1 MNDIRN
7 YFKVIPNEKKNV
19 KEQLGLLEN
28 NSITIF
34 TDGSSLNNGQ
44 KNKYHAG
51 GIGVYFEDTK
61 EMISEKLTGKIT
73 NNIAELKACIK
84 SINHVVNRDNY
95 NNNTII
101 LYSDS
106 EYVINS
112 ITKWATTWKKND
124 WKKYD
129 KKRKGKVEIKNKE
142 LIIELHTLYN
152 TYPITFIHTKAHGK
166 KPSMKNIKEY
176 KIWYGNYMADK
187 LAVEASNSH

>member
-1 MNDIRN
+1 MTDIRK
-7 YFKVIPNEKKNV
+7 YFNIVPNEKK
-19 KEQLGLLEN
+19 EQTNTLEN

-44 KNKYHAG
+44 KNKYQAG

-84 SINHVVNRDNY
+84 GINHAINRDNY
-95 NNNTII
+95 QNNTII

-112 ITKWATTWKKND
+112 MTKWAITWKKND

-129 KKRKGKVEIKNKE
+129 KKKGKVEIKNKD
-142 LIIELHTLYN
+142 LIIELYTLYN
-152 TYPITFIHTKAHGK
+152 KHPITFIHTKSHGV
-166 KPSMKNIKEY
+166 KPSMQNTKEY

-187 LAVEASNSH
+187 LAVEASNS

>member
-7 YFKVIPNEKKNV
+7 YFKVIPNEKKKN
-19 KEQLGLLEN
+19 KELSESFEN

-44 KNKYHAG
+44 KNKYQAG
-51 GIGVYFEDTK
+51 GIGIYFEDTK

-84 SINHVVNRDNY
+84 AIKEAIKRTDY

-101 LYSDS
+101 IYSDS

-112 ITKWATTWKKND
+112 ITKWAVTWKKND

-129 KKRKGKVEIKNKE
+129 KKRKGKAEIKNKDLIVE
-142 LIIELHTLYN
+142 LYTLYN

-166 KPSMKNIKEY
+166 KPCMKNVKEY
-176 KIWYGNYMADK
+176 KVWYGNYIADK
-187 LAVEASNSH
+187 LAVEASNS

>member
-7 YFKVIPNEKKNV
+7 YFKVIPNEKKE
-19 KEQLGLLEN
+19 KETPMSLEN

-44 KNKYHAG
+44 KNKYQAG
-51 GIGVYFEDTK
+51 GIGIYFEDTK
-61 EMISEKLTGKIT
+61 EMISEKLNGKIT

-84 SINHVVNRDNY
+84 GINYVVNRDNY
-95 NNNTII
+95 KNNTII

-112 ITKWATTWKKND
+112 MTKWATTWKKND

-129 KKRKGKVEIKNKE
+129 KKRKGKAEIKNKD
-142 LIIELHTLYN
+142 LIIELYTLYN
-152 TYPITFIHTKAHGK
+152 TYPIQFIHTKAHGT
-166 KPSMKNIKEY
+166 KPCMKNIKEY